1 MKIEIIRKKLKELS
15 EPEYA
20 KFNKKLCPDT
30 KKQVLGIRIPK
41 LRTLAKEILKDEEW
55 KEFIEK
61 ADINCF
67 EETILKG
74 LVIAYSKVDLKEKLI
89 LVKEFIPNMDS
100 WAITD
105 TFCPTLK
112 IKSEDLEK
120 VWSFILPYTKSDKEF
135 EARFSIIMMLDYYI
149 TEEYIDKVIKVIDE
163 IENNAEIIE
172 CTEKIKSKGEAL
184 KYSFKFL
191 NDNFN
196 CYDAFIIFDADN
208 VVHPQFI
215 EKMNDALCSGYQ
227 LAQGYR
233 DSKNPHDTWIS
244 NCYTLYYMIQNHF
257 FNRARM
263 NIGQSSFINGTGF
276 MIAKE
281 RLYKK
286 GYNPKSMTEDIELSV
301 KCAINNEEIAF
312 VREAIT
318 YDEQITTLKESFKQR
333 MRWSIGT
340 NQCLINYAPNLIQGG
355 IKGKLNCIDAL
366 IFLMAPTLQIVSSV
380 AFALH
385 IILAII
391 YGISHDTFSSLLCC
405 YLTSIALS
413 IFAIKSNN
421 KRIKAY
427 LKGILTFPIFIL
439 TWIPVNIIALWK
451 RNYKWGRIE
460 HNKSITIEKVLD
472 YDNQE
477 EKIKTA

>member
-1 MKIEIIRKKLKELS
+1 MLKIIVGVLKVIDILMII
-15 EPEYA
+15 YG
-20 KFNKKLCPDT
+20 
-30 KKQVLGIRIPK
+30 VYYVIIGI
-41 LRTLAKEILKDEEW
+41 
-55 KEFIEK
+55 FV
-61 ADINCF
+61 F
-67 EETILKG
+67 
-74 LVIAYSKVDLKEKLI
+74 LKEK
-89 LVKEFIPNMDS
+89 
-100 WAITD
+100 
-105 TFCPTLK
+105 K
-112 IKSEDLEK
+112 IKKTNAKNRFAIIIPARNEEK
-120 VWSFILPYTKSDKEF
+120 VIGNLLDSLKKQKYPKELYDIFVFPNNCNDKTKEI
-135 EARFSIIMMLDYYI
+135 A
-149 TEEYIDKVIKVIDE
+149 

>member
-1 MKIEIIRKKLKELS
+1 MLKLIVCILEIIDILMIL
-15 EPEYA
+15 Y
-20 KFNKKLCPDT
+20 
-30 KKQVLGIRIPK
+30 GIYY
-41 LRTLAKEILKDEEW
+41 
-55 KEFIEK
+55 
-61 ADINCF
+61 
-67 EETILKG
+67 
-74 LVIAYSKVDLKEKLI
+74 VIIGIFVFLKEK
-89 LVKEFIPNMDS
+89 
-100 WAITD
+100 
-105 TFCPTLK
+105 K
-112 IKSEDLEK
+112 IKKTNAKNRFAIIIPARNEEKVIGNLLDSLEK
-120 VWSFILPYTKSDKEF
+120 QKYPKELYDVFVFPNNCNDKTREI
-135 EARFSIIMMLDYYI
+135 A
-149 TEEYIDKVIKVIDE
+149 
-163 IENNAEIIE
+163 IENNAKIIE
-172 CTEKIKSKGEAL
+172 CSKKIKSKGEAL
-184 KYSFKFL
+184 KYSFKYL

-340 NQCLINYAPNLIQGG
+340 NQCLLNYAPNLIQEG

-366 IFLMAPTLQIVSSV
+366 IFLMAPTLQIVSSI

-391 YGISHDTFSSLLCC
+391 YGISNDILSSILSC

-421 KRIKAY
+421 KRIKDN

-451 RNYKWGRIE
+451 RNYKWERIE
-460 HNKSITIEKVLD
+460 HNKGITIEKILECN
-472 YDNQE
+472 NQE
-477 EKIKTA
+477 IKSA

>member
-1 MKIEIIRKKLKELS
+1 MLKLIV
-15 EPEYA
+15 
-20 KFNKKLCPDT
+20 C
-30 KKQVLGIRIPK
+30 
-41 LRTLAKEILKDEEW
+41 ILKV
-55 KEFIEK
+55 I
-61 ADINCF
+61 DILM
-67 EETILKG
+67 IIYG
-74 LVIAYSKVDLKEKLI
+74 IYYVIIGIFVFLKEK
-89 LVKEFIPNMDS
+89 
-100 WAITD
+100 
-105 TFCPTLK
+105 K
-112 IKSEDLEK
+112 IKKTNAKNRFAIIIPARNEEK
-120 VWSFILPYTKSDKEF
+120 VIGNLLDSLKKQKYPKELYDVFVFPNNCNDKTKEI
-135 EARFSIIMMLDYYI
+135 A
-149 TEEYIDKVIKVIDE
+149 
-163 IENNAEIIE
+163 IENNAKIIE
-172 CTEKIKSKGEAL
+172 CSKKIKSKGEAL

-340 NQCLINYAPNLIQGG
+340 NQCLLNYAPNLIQGG
-355 IKGKLNCIDAL
+355 IKGKLSCIDTL
-366 IFLMAPTLQIVSSV
+366 IFLMAPTIQILSSI
-380 AFALH
+380 AFTLH

-391 YGISHDTFSSLLCC
+391 YGIRHDTFSSLLCC
-405 YLTSIALS
+405 YLTSVALS
-413 IFAIKSNN
+413 IFVLKANN
-421 KRIKAY
+421 KRIKDN
-427 LKGILTFPIFIL
+427 LKGILTLPMFIL
-439 TWIPVNIIALWK
+439 TWIPVNIIALCK
-451 RNYKWGRIE
+451 RNYKWERIE
-460 HNKSITIEKVLD
+460 HNKTINIDKVLE
-472 YDNQE
+472 YNEQ
-477 EKIKTA
+477 IKSA

>member
-1 MKIEIIRKKLKELS
+1 MLKLIV
-15 EPEYA
+15 
-20 KFNKKLCPDT
+20 C
-30 KKQVLGIRIPK
+30 
-41 LRTLAKEILKDEEW
+41 ILKV
-55 KEFIEK
+55 I
-61 ADINCF
+61 DILM
-67 EETILKG
+67 IIYG
-74 LVIAYSKVDLKEKLI
+74 IYYVIIGIFVFLKEK
-89 LVKEFIPNMDS
+89 
-100 WAITD
+100 
-105 TFCPTLK
+105 K
-112 IKSEDLEK
+112 IKKTNAKNRFAIIIPARNEEK
-120 VWSFILPYTKSDKEF
+120 VIGNLLDSLKKQKYPKELYDVFVFPNNCNDKTKEI
-135 EARFSIIMMLDYYI
+135 A
-149 TEEYIDKVIKVIDE
+149 
-163 IENNAEIIE
+163 IENNAKIIE
-172 CTEKIKSKGEAL
+172 CSKKIKSKGEAL
-184 KYSFKFL
+184 KYSFKYL

-227 LAQGYR
+227 IAQGYR

-333 MRWSIGT
+333 IRWSIGT
-340 NQCLINYAPNLIQGG
+340 NQCLLNYAPNLIQGG
-355 IKGKLNCIDAL
+355 IKGKLSCIDTL
-366 IFLMAPTLQIVSSV
+366 IFLMAPTIQILSSI
-380 AFALH
+380 AFTLH

-391 YGISHDTFSSLLCC
+391 YGIRHDTFSSLLCC
-405 YLTSIALS
+405 YLTSVALS
-413 IFAIKSNN
+413 IFVLKANN
-421 KRIKAY
+421 KRIKDN
-427 LKGILTFPIFIL
+427 LKGILTLPMFIL
-439 TWIPVNIIALWK
+439 TWIPVNIIALCK
-451 RNYKWGRIE
+451 RNYKWERIE
-460 HNKSITIEKVLD
+460 HNKTINIDKVLE
-472 YDNQE
+472 YNEQ
-477 EKIKTA
+477 IKSA

>member
-1 MKIEIIRKKLKELS
+1 MLKLIV
-15 EPEYA
+15 
-20 KFNKKLCPDT
+20 C
-30 KKQVLGIRIPK
+30 
-41 LRTLAKEILKDEEW
+41 ILKV
-55 KEFIEK
+55 I
-61 ADINCF
+61 DILM
-67 EETILKG
+67 IIYG
-74 LVIAYSKVDLKEKLI
+74 IYYVIIGIFVFLKEK
-89 LVKEFIPNMDS
+89 
-100 WAITD
+100 
-105 TFCPTLK
+105 K
-112 IKSEDLEK
+112 IKKTNAKNRFAIIIPARNEEK
-120 VWSFILPYTKSDKEF
+120 VIGNLLDSIKKQKYPKELYDVFVFPNNCNDKTKEI
-135 EARFSIIMMLDYYI
+135 A
-149 TEEYIDKVIKVIDE
+149 
-163 IENNAEIIE
+163 IENNAKIIE
-172 CTEKIKSKGEAL
+172 CPQKIKSKGEAL
-184 KYSFKFL
+184 KYSFKYL

-227 LAQGYR
+227 IAQGYR

-333 MRWSIGT
+333 IRWSIGT
-340 NQCLINYAPNLIQGG
+340 NQCLLNYAPNLIQGG
-355 IKGKLNCIDAL
+355 IKGKLSCIDTL
-366 IFLMAPTLQIVSSV
+366 IFLMAPTIQILSSI
-380 AFALH
+380 AFTLH

-391 YGISHDTFSSLLCC
+391 YGIRHDTFSSLLCC
-405 YLTSIALS
+405 YLTSVALS
-413 IFAIKSNN
+413 IFVLKANN
-421 KRIKAY
+421 KRIKDN
-427 LKGILTFPIFIL
+427 LKGILTLPMFIL
-439 TWIPVNIIALWK
+439 TWIPVNIIALCK
-451 RNYKWGRIE
+451 RNYKWERIE
-460 HNKSITIEKVLD
+460 HNKTINIDKVLE
-472 YDNQE
+472 YNEQ
-477 EKIKTA
+477 IKSA